1 VVSPESRPALGRAE
15 LIMLA
20 GAVVAPFNSYFEFHI
35 GGLPLLIWG
44 FIAALTV
51 VAVDRWR
58 VLLAISGPVLALW
71 AMFLFVL
78 LATAL
83 ATPAE
88 YKPYGIADVVVLS
101 LNLAGFTA
109 IRCYYVMRPQ
119 AWSRFFAALATS
131 SVCMSLALVVR
142 ALIAANSGQAMGED
156 SYILGLGTIVGTYTA
171 TFAAAAAA
179 AAVFATSRR
188 VFLFGLVAFVVHGVA
203 ALLALA
209 RGPWLAFLIAMVVV
223 IPIAAWRFRGRF
235 TIQELVLRGVSLLVA
250 LPAVAGTMFVLSP
263 LVREL
268 VAQRFFQ
275 LVTLDAGTGWS
286 RLVMWQ
292 AFLRDAERSPVF
304 GHGAG
309 AYREI
314 SESMGVHGTVSE
326 NFVVEIFHA
335 GGGVSVLLLLVG
347 LAGIMLYC
355 LLQPGAGRR
364 PAHTAACLAGGV
376 ALVIGSM
383 TNPAAWNGLFWVLMG
398 VVASRPLAEEDFAPA
413 IARSMGRNAPVGST
427 RSEVLPSPG
436 G

>member
-1 VVSPESRPALGRAE
+1 
-15 LIMLA
+15 MLV
-20 GAVVAPFNSYFEFHI
+20 GAWVAPFNSYFEFHI
-35 GGLPLLIWG
+35 GGLPLLVWG
-44 FIAALTV
+44 FIAALV
-51 VAVDRWR
+51 VIAADRWK
-58 VLLAISGPVLALW
+58 VLLVIDGPVLALW
-71 AMFLFVL
+71 AMLLFVM

-88 YKPYGIADVVVLS
+88 YKPYGIADVVVLL
-101 LNLAGFTA
+101 LNLAAFTA
-109 IRCYYVMRPQ
+109 VRCYYVMRPE
-119 AWSRFFAALATS
+119 AWSRFFAALAFS

-142 ALIAANSGQAMGED
+142 ALIAANSGEAMGED
-156 SYILGLGTIVGTYTA
+156 SYVLGLGTIVGTYTA
-171 TFAAAAAA
+171 TFAAASAA

-188 VFLFGLVAFVVHGVA
+188 VFLFGLVGFVVHGIA

-209 RGPWLAFLIAMVVV
+209 RGPWLAFLIAMLVVMPV
-223 IPIAAWRFRGRF
+223 AAWRFRGRF
-235 TIQELVLRGVSLLVA
+235 TLRGSLLRAAALLVA
-250 LPAVAGTMFVLSP
+250 LPAVAGTMFEISP

-268 VAQRFFQ
+268 VAQRFLQ

-292 AFLRDAERSPVF
+292 AFLRDAQSSPVF

-326 NFVVEIFHA
+326 NFVVEILHA
-335 GGGVSVLLLLVG
+335 GGGVSVLLLVVG

-376 ALVIGSM
+376 ALIVGSM

-398 VVASRPLAEEDFAPA
+398 MVASRPIAEEDFVPA
-413 IARSMGRNAPVGST
+413 VARSMARNAPVGST
-427 RSEVLPSPG
+427 GSEVVPSPG

>member
-1 VVSPESRPALGRAE
+1 MSPEPRPGLDRAE
-15 LIMLA
+15 LFMLA

-35 GGLPLLIWG
+35 GGLPLLVWG
-44 FIAALTV
+44 FIAALV
-51 VAVDRWR
+51 IIAVERWK
-58 VLLAISGPVLALW
+58 VLLAIDGPVLALW
-71 AMFLFVL
+71 AMLLFVL
-78 LATAL
+78 LATLL

-88 YKPYGIADVVVLS
+88 YKPYVIADVVVLM
-101 LNLAGFTA
+101 LNLAAFTA
-109 IRCYYVMRPQ
+109 IRCYYLRRPE
-119 AWSRFFAALATS
+119 AWTRFFIALATS
-131 SVCMSLALVVR
+131 SVCMSFALVVR

-156 SYILGLGTIVGTYTA
+156 SYVLGLGTIVGTYTA

-188 VFLFGLVAFVVHGVA
+188 VFVFGLVAFVVHGVA

-209 RGPWLAFLIAMVVV
+209 RGPWLAFLIAMAVVM
-223 IPIAAWRFRGRF
+223 PMAAWRFRGRF
-235 TIQELVLRGVSLLVA
+235 GIKKLLLRTASLLVA
-250 LPAVAGTMFVLSP
+250 LPAVAGTMFVVSP
-263 LVREL
+263 LVQEL

-275 LVTLDAGTGWS
+275 LVTLDTGTGWS

-292 AFLRDAERSPVF
+292 AFLRDAESSPVF

-335 GGGVSVLLLLVG
+335 GGGVSVVLLLVG

-355 LLQPGAGRR
+355 LLKPGAGRR
-364 PAHTAACLAGGV
+364 PALTAACLAGGV
-376 ALVIGSM
+376 ALIVGSM
-383 TNPAAWNGLFWVLMG
+383 TNPAAWNGLFWVLLGM
-398 VVASRPLAEEDFAPA
+398 VATRPLAEEDFVPA
-413 IARSMGRNAPVGST
+413 LARSMGRNAPVGST
-427 RSEVLPSPG
+427 RSEVVPSPG

>member
-1 VVSPESRPALGRAE
+1 
-15 LIMLA
+15 MLA
-20 GAVVAPFNSYFEFHI
+20 GAIVAPFNSYFEFHI
-35 GGLPLLIWG
+35 GGLPLLVWG
-44 FIAALTV
+44 FLAALVV
-51 VAVDRWR
+51 VAVERR
-58 VLLAISGPVLALW
+58 KVLLAIDGPVLALW

-88 YKPYGIADVVVLS
+88 YKPYGIADVVVLL

-109 IRCYYVMRPQ
+109 VRCYYVMRPE
-119 AWSRFFAALATS
+119 AWSRFFAALAIS

-156 SYILGLGTIVGTYTA
+156 SYVLGLGTIVGTYTA

-188 VFLFGLVAFVVHGVA
+188 VFLSGLVAFVVHGIA

-209 RGPWLAFLIAMVVV
+209 RGPWLAFLIAMLVVMPV
-223 IPIAAWRFRGRF
+223 AAWRFHDRF
-235 TIQELVLRGVSLLVA
+235 TLRGSLLRAAALLLA
-250 LPAVAGTMFVLSP
+250 LPAVAGTMFELSP

-292 AFLRDAERSPVF
+292 AFLRDAESSPVF

-335 GGGVSVLLLLVG
+335 GGGVSVVLLVVG

-355 LLQPGAGRR
+355 LLKPGAGRR

-376 ALVIGSM
+376 ALIVGSM

-398 VVASRPLAEEDFAPA
+398 MVASRPLAEEEFVPA
-413 IARSMGRNAPVGST
+413 VARSTARNARVGST
-427 RSEVLPSPG
+427 GSEVVPSPG

>member
-1 VVSPESRPALGRAE
+1 MRPEAWGR
-15 LIMLA
+15 
-20 GAVVAPFNSYFEFHI
+20 FF
-35 GGLPLLIWG
+35 
-44 FIAALTV
+44 
-51 VAVDRWR
+51 
-58 VLLAISGPVLALW
+58 
-71 AMFLFVL
+71 
-78 LATAL
+78 TAL
-83 ATPAE
+83 A
-88 YKPYGIADVVVLS
+88 
-101 LNLAGFTA
+101 F
-109 IRCYYVMRPQ
+109 
-119 AWSRFFAALATS
+119 S

-142 ALIAANSGQAMGED
+142 ALIAANSGQAMGDD
-156 SYILGLGTIVGTYTA
+156 SYVLGLGTIVGTYTA

-223 IPIAAWRFRGRF
+223 IPIAAWRFRGSF
-235 TIQELVLRGVSLLVA
+235 TIRELLLRGGSLLVA
-250 LPAVAGTMFVLSP
+250 LPAVAGTMFFLSP
-263 LVREL
+263 LVRAL

-275 LVTLDAGTGWS
+275 LVTLDTGTGWS

-292 AFLRDAERSPVF
+292 AFLRDAESSPVF
-304 GHGAG
+304 GHGAS

-314 SESMGVHGTVSE
+314 SESMGVVGTVSE

-335 GGGVSVLLLLVG
+335 GGGVSVLFLLVG

-376 ALVIGSM
+376 ALVVGSM

-398 VVASRPLAEEDFAPA
+398 VVASRPLAEESFVPAAAQARRRDTPVAP
-413 IARSMGRNAPVGST
+413 T
-427 RSEVLPSPG
+427 RSAVVPSPG